1 MIDGVKIKQLRIIP
15 DERGMLIEILRSDE
29 QLYKK
34 FGQVYIT
41 TVYPEVVK
49 AWHKHL
55 KQTDNFA
62 CIKGMIKLVLFD
74 ERAGSPTYRKI
85 DEFFLGERNPMLVQI
100 PPDVWHGF
108 KCISQEEA
116 IIINVPDQVY
126 NYQNPDELRR
136 PWNDPSIPYS
146 WEKKFY

>member
-1 MIDGVKIKQLRIIP
+1 MIDGVKTKQLRIIP
-15 DERGMLIEILRSDE
+15 DERGMLVEILRSDE

-34 FGQVYIT
+34 FGQIYIT

-62 CIKGMIKLVLFD
+62 CIKGMVKLVLFD
-74 ERAGSPTYRKI
+74 ERPGSSTYGKI
-85 DEFFLGERNPMLVQI
+85 EEFFLGERNPLLVQI

-116 IIINVPDQVY
+116 IVINVPDQVY